1 MQQIVCSM
9 FDEEE
14 TINEIKSS
22 IKQTMLEILDERT
35 NADDDLKNAIINNS
49 NDFITNLTNDVRK
62 HAKEKILKLDTI
74 NETTLFSIIPNLL
87 RDSEIGKRTA
97 NYVLTTLS
105 NELLKRTMKIK
116 NNLYKFI
123 FTRLLN
129 IISICFLFELLF
141 NFFKP
146 ILCKRSC

>member
-22 IKQTMLEILDERT
+22 IKRTMLEVLDIYT
-35 NADDDLKNAIINNS
+35 NADDDMKNAIINNS
-49 NDFITNLTNDVRK
+49 NDFITNLTNDTRK
-62 HAKEKILKLDTI
+62 CAKEKILKLDTI

-87 RDSEIGKRTA
+87 RDSEMGKRTA

-105 NELLKRTMKIK
+105 DELLKRTMKD
-116 NNLYKFI
+116 
-123 FTRLLN
+123 
-129 IISICFLFELLF
+129 
-141 NFFKP
+141 
-146 ILCKRSC
+146 